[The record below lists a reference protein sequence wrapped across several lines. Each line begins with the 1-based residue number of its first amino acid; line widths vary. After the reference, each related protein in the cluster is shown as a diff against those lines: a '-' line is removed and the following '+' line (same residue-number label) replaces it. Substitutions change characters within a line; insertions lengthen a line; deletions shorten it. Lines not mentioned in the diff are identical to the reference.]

1 MNQGTKQ
8 RIVGTVVLLA
18 LALIFLPI
26 IFDGQGSYQTQLS
39 SRIPDEPV
47 ISILPEPTQVRPV
60 IIADT
65 QASANTEPEEVEV
78 NNIADDASSDAGDD
92 GTSDSSEE
100 QVQVSTSEPAF
111 TREIPQLDE
120 SGLPQGWSVRM
131 GSFAEEDN
139 ALNLMERLRSSG
151 YKAYTRNVQNGQSS
165 LTSVFV
171 GPWLDRGLV
180 DQYQEELQDEFRLA
194 GDIVRFEIEQL

>member
-39 SRIPDEPV
+39 SRVPAEPIIP
-47 ISILPEPTQVRPV
+47 ILPEPTQDRPV
-60 IIADT
+60 IVADSIE
-65 QASANTEPEEVEV
+65 ADPEESAEAA
-78 NNIADDASSDAGDD
+78 IP
-92 GTSDSSEE
+92 EE
-100 QVQVSTSEPAF
+100 TNEDTVQVTTSEPAF
-111 TREIPQLDE
+111 TREIPQLDAA
-120 SGLPQGWSVRM
+120 GLPQGWSVRL
-131 GSFAEEDN
+131 GSFAQEEN
-139 ALNLMERLRSSG
+139 ANNLMDRLQASG
-151 YKAYTRNVQNGQSS
+151 YKAYTRNIRNTQGS

-171 GPWLDRGLV
+171 GPWLDRNLV
-180 DQYQEELQDEFRLA
+180 DQYKEELQDQFRLA

>member
-39 SRIPDEPV
+39 SRVPAEPV
-47 ISILPEPTQVRPV
+47 IPIMPEPTQTRPV
-60 IIADT
+60 NVADSLLQET
-65 QASANTEPEEVEV
+65 EEEPTPENNEAASEQN
-78 NNIADDASSDAGDD
+78 D
-92 GTSDSSEE
+92 E
-100 QVQVSTSEPAF
+100 QVQVTTSEPAF
-111 TREIPQLDE
+111 TRELPQLNAE
-120 SGLPQGWSVRM
+120 GLPQGWSVRL
-131 GSFAEEDN
+131 GSFAQEEN
-139 ALNLMERLRSSG
+139 AINLLERLQASG
-151 YKAYTRNVQNGQSS
+151 YKAYTRNIDNLQGS

-171 GPWLDRGLV
+171 GPWLDRNLV
-180 DQYQEELQDEFRLA
+180 DQYKEELQDEFRLA

>member
-26 IFDGQGSYQTQLS
+26 VFDGQGSYQTQMS
-39 SRIPDEPV
+39 SRVPEQPV
-47 ISILPEPTQVRPV
+47 ISRLPEPIPTRPV
-60 IIADT
+60 IVAD
-65 QASANTEPEEVEV
+65 SFPEPSYDEPGTDEQPESEDTPSEEVVEV
-78 NNIADDASSDAGDD
+78 
-92 GTSDSSEE
+92 T
-100 QVQVSTSEPAF
+100 TSEPAF

-120 SGLPQGWSVRM
+120 NGLPRGWSVRL
-131 GSFAEEDN
+131 GSFAQEAN
-139 ALNLMERLRSSG
+139 ANNLLERLQASG
-151 YKAYTRNVQNGQSS
+151 YKAYTRNIANNQGS

-171 GPWLDRGLV
+171 GPWLDRDLV
-180 DQYQEELQDEFRLA
+180 DEYKEELQDEFRLA

>member
-1 MNQGTKQ
+1 LNQGTKQ